1 MSGKPPFNP
10 IAVFFLFFI
19 LLLQNAIQAQAKVM
33 QQPKLAIV
41 GSGPLVAKGSGQSIP
56 ITYQH
61 IDAVDVE
68 LLRLTSAH
76 DFLSRYYLTDKLYPS
91 SLDRLQYTYDSVFAD
106 RFTLPK
112 NTQPGIQSARLPIP
126 KSLSSGWY
134 IVVLKAPGMFNELQA
149 KHLLLTDLGIQAKV
163 FKQHASI
170 QINRLSTGRP
180 IKGAKVKAFRKHELL
195 RETKTD
201 QHGAVHFDI
210 QLHRDDIVVAEYTNN
225 GGEPEYALLPIK
237 EVPLD
242 LSDYQVGGRPYQD
255 MEAYIYSNRDLVK
268 PGETL
273 PINILLRDA
282 DGVAITEQPV
292 TLTVTNPLQE
302 EILRAQ
308 LTPGA
313 AGFFNKHLYTD
324 QGWPTGRYKIS
335 VMLDPTARSAIG
347 HFEFQLEEF
356 VPERMDLTFSGQ
368 EAFVTAGKSMPLTV
382 QGRYLFGSP
391 AAGNALKASLVH
403 RAVRHYPGPFADF
416 FVGEDFYLS
425 NRFQT
430 LPDQRLSEQGKLAL
444 SLPTVRA
451 DMLKSPVE
459 TQVNLSL
466 LESGGAA
473 VQRQLSYTSWKSSPI
488 PAIKPAQ
495 AEFKYASDAQFELAL
510 LSPDG
515 QHLTSGE
522 LDVELS
528 YDQGRYFW
536 FYEEGIGWR
545 RQSQPQWRSEAKQ
558 SVVLNQDTHTVQ
570 FPVDW
575 GNYRLTIT
583 DKQSKVKT
591 VYDFYAGWH
600 RGYQQLK
607 AKPQH
612 LSMQLDKRHYQAG
625 DILVVDLDAP
635 ADGQLQLA
643 LEADSV
649 LWTQSQSVSKGNTT
663 LRIPLDK
670 SLARHDLYLSATLLS
685 GQSSTLQ
692 RHFGIVPVRLSRE
705 DRELKLDLTL
715 PDKIE
720 PLKPLTVA
728 IQTSDIAGSQAE
740 QSWVTLSV
748 VDKGILNLSRYYP
761 VDPHHYLFNQRR
773 YGGDV
778 IDLYSRRYDN
788 RPDPFAQSRFGSDS
802 NERSDN
808 RNDNLVESKTVILMT
823 QPVQLIDGKAS
834 ITVDMPDYNGEVQ
847 IVATAFNHAQVGHKV
862 EARPVSAAV
871 IAELSVPRFLVPK
884 DETSVTLD
892 LHNVSGREQTLS
904 VTVQPSGPVQFVD
917 EHTFTVTL
925 DDQAHW
931 SRSMRVL
938 VGATPWS
945 HTATMQIE
953 LQGAEISQTRSWS
966 VPIKAIEPQLV
977 QATTLMLTPGQTY
990 QVGPKLWQGLHVDE
1004 TDPGTLYASH
1014 TPRLPIREYAS
1025 ALRAY
1030 PYGCAEQTT
1039 SKAWPFLLK
1048 HPQLDGLLQQA
1059 LDSEQAKAGQLDDPR
1074 TLISQSVQRLKTM
1087 QKPSG
1092 GFALWDAQGNEQP
1105 WLSAYITE
1113 FLTQAHAAFPG
1124 TVPPSMLNRA
1134 HYRML
1139 RYTRD
1144 STVDDLSQDAF
1155 EATAAKSF
1163 AAYLASQRGQ
1173 LSYSDLESMRITEYP
1188 SRLSLLH
1195 MASALAD
1202 VGAIQQAAAL
1212 LRQARTFHRT
1222 ADYFADYGS
1231 TLRDDAQ
1238 SALVLTRLTRHTAL
1252 RSQSRTL
1259 QTQLLEQLPDQ
1270 ALKTWLSTQ
1279 ERAALLR
1286 TAVHISETNAHHP
1299 VRLEIDGEQTQAPE
1313 VVSHTLSQTMTL
1325 SNPNDAPLYLQLM
1338 AKGRLQLDS
1347 SIANEI
1353 SPFNTLDTK
1362 RMVRRL
1368 FDLNGQPLDT
1378 TRFKVGERLMVV
1390 LDIQTKEPV
1399 PDALLIER
1407 IPAGFVLENPA
1418 LMQGPPISQLLPE
1431 HVKLATT
1438 DHTEYRN
1445 DRFVAA
1451 LKLTTSKYQFAYILR
1466 AEVPGL
1472 YQVPPSYLESMY
1484 RPHKHVIYWQYP
1496 YQMEVVR

>member
-1 MSGKPPFNP
+1 MSGKIPFHP
-10 IAVFFLFFI
+10 ITLFVLFFA
-19 LLLQNAIQAQAKVM
+19 LVLQVTIQAQAKVM

-41 GSGPLVAKGSGQSIP
+41 GSGPLVAKGASQSIP
-56 ITYQH
+56 ITYEH

-68 LLRLTSAH
+68 LLRLNSPH

-106 RFTLPK
+106 RFTLPSASK
-112 NTQPGIQSARLPIP
+112 TGIQSARLPIP
-126 KSLSSGWY
+126 KSLPSGWY
-134 IVVLKAPGMFNELQA
+134 IIVLKAPGMFDDLQA

-163 FKQHASI
+163 FKQHASF
-170 QINRLSTGRP
+170 QVNRLSDGLP
-180 IKGAKVKAFRKHELL
+180 VAGAKVKAYRKHELL
-195 RETKTD
+195 REAKTD
-201 QHGAVHFDI
+201 KQGAVHFDI
-210 QLHRDDIVVAEYTNN
+210 TLKRNDIIVAEYD
-225 GGEPEYALLPIK
+225 ELDEAELALLPIK

-242 LSDYQVGGRPYQD
+242 LSDHPIGGRPYQ
-255 MEAYIYSNRDLVK
+255 EREVYIYSNRDLVK

-273 PINILLRDA
+273 PLNLLLRDA
-282 DGVAITEQPV
+282 DGVAIEDQPV

-302 EILRAQ
+302 EMLREQ
-308 LTPGA
+308 LTPS
-313 AGFFNKHLYTD
+313 AGGFYSKRLHT
-324 QGWPTGRYKIS
+324 GSSWPTGRYKVS
-335 VMLDPTARSAIG
+335 VMLDPTAQSAIG

-368 EAFVTAGKSMPLTV
+368 QPFVAAGTSMPLSV

-391 AAGNALKASLVH
+391 AAGNTLKVSLVH
-403 RAVRHYPGPFADF
+403 HSVRHYPGPYAAF

-430 LPDQRLSEQGKLAL
+430 LPDQQLSEQGTLML
-444 SLPTVRA
+444 SLPTVSA
-451 DMLKSPVE
+451 DTLKSPVK

-473 VQRQLSYTSWKSSPI
+473 VQRQLSYTSWKPRAL
-488 PAIKPAQ
+488 PAVKPAQ
-495 AEFKYASDAQFELAL
+495 TEFKYATDAEFELAL

-515 QHLTSGE
+515 QQLTSGE
-522 LDVELS
+522 LEVELS

-558 SVVLNQDTHTVQ
+558 TVSVNQNTHTVR

-575 GNYRLTIT
+575 GNYRLTVT
-583 DKQSKVKT
+583 DVNSQVKT
-591 VYDFYAGWH
+591 VYDFYAGWY

-612 LSMQLDKRHYQAG
+612 LSIVLDKSSYRSGEVLA
-625 DILVVDLDAP
+625 VELDAP

-643 LEADSV
+643 LESDKV
-649 LWTQSQSVSKGNTT
+649 LWTQSQSVRKGKTT
-663 LRIPLDK
+663 LRVPLDK
-670 SLARHDLYLSATLLS
+670 TLARHDLYLSATLLS

-692 RHFGIVPVRLSRE
+692 RHFGIVPVTLARE
-705 DRELKLDLTL
+705 DRELALSLTL
-715 PDKIE
+715 PDKIA
-720 PLKPLTVA
+720 PLKPLMVEIQADGVA
-728 IQTSDIAGSQAE
+728 QAQAD

-802 NERSDN
+802 NARSDN

-847 IVATAFNHAQVGHKV
+847 IVATAFNPTQVGHKV
-862 EARPVSAAV
+862 AARPVSAPV
-871 IAELSVPRFLVPK
+871 IAELSVPRFLVPG

-892 LHNVSGREQTLS
+892 LHNVSGQAQDLS
-904 VTVQPSGPVQFVD
+904 VTLTPSGPVQFTQD
-917 EHTFTVTL
+917 STFTLTL
-925 DDQAHW
+925 EDQAHW
-931 SRSMRVL
+931 SQTMRLMVADSPL
-938 VGATPWS
+938 S
-945 HTATMQIE
+945 QTASVHIA
-953 LQGAEISQTRSWS
+953 LQGTEITQSRSWS
-966 VPIKAIEPQLV
+966 VPVKAIEPQLV
-977 QATTLMLTPGQTY
+977 QASSMMLAPGQTY
-990 QVGPKLWQGLHVDE
+990 QLTPALWQGLHVDAA
-1004 TDPGTLYASH
+1004 DAGTLYASH
-1014 TPRLPIREYAS
+1014 TPRLPIKEYAT

-1059 LDSEQAKAGQLDDPR
+1059 LQAPPGETQQFDDPR
-1074 TLISQSVQRLKTM
+1074 TLVSQAVQRLKTM

-1092 GFALWDAQGNEQP
+1092 GFALWDSQGAEQP

-1113 FLTQAHAAFPG
+1113 FLTQAHATFPG
-1124 TVPPSMLNRA
+1124 TVPQSMLNRA

-1144 STVDDLSQDAF
+1144 NTVDDLSQDAY

-1173 LSYSDLESMRITEYP
+1173 ISYSDLESLRITEYP

-1202 VGAIQQAAAL
+1202 VGATQQAAAL
-1212 LRQARTFHRT
+1212 LRQASTISRSE
-1222 ADYFADYGS
+1222 DYFADYGS

-1238 SALVLTRLTRHTAL
+1238 SAQVLARLAKHRAL
-1252 RSQSRTL
+1252 RSQSRAL
-1259 QTQLLEQLPDQ
+1259 QTSLLEKLPDQ

-1286 TAVHISETNAHHP
+1286 TAVEVSQTNPSHP
-1299 VRLEIDGEQTQAPE
+1299 VQLEINAKQQQHPE
-1313 VVSHTLSQTMTL
+1313 VISHALAQTMTIK
-1325 SNPNDAPLYLQLM
+1325 NPTDEPVYVQLM
-1338 AKGRLQLDS
+1338 AKGRLKLDAS
-1347 SIANEI
+1347 VANEI
-1353 SPFNTLDTK
+1353 SSFNTLDTK
-1362 RMVRRL
+1362 RILRRL
-1368 FDLNGQPLDT
+1368 FDLNGQPLDKS
-1378 TRFKVGERLMVV
+1378 RFEVGERVVVV
-1390 LDIQTKEPV
+1390 LDVQTKEPV

-1418 LMQGPPISQLLPE
+1418 LMQGFPVSQLLPE
-1431 HVKLATT
+1431 HVTLATT

-1451 LKLTTSKYQFAYILR
+1451 LGLSTRKYQFAYVLR
-1466 AEVPGL
+1466 AEVPGV

-1496 YQMEVVR
+1496 YQLEVVR